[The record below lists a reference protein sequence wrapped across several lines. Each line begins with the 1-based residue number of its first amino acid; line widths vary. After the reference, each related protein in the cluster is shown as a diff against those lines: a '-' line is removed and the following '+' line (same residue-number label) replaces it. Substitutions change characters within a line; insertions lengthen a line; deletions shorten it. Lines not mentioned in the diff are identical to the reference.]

1 MTIDSQIVVDLVV
14 INYVRLKLIPAER
27 DSLLEG

>member
-14 INYVRLKLIPAER
+14 INYVRLELHPLR
-27 DSLLEG
+27 EGLAT

>member
-14 INYVRLKLIPAER
+14 INYVRLKLHPLR
-27 DSLLEG
+27 EGLAT